1 MMNPHMQDWFA
12 SGWSGR
18 PRAQRGDVAPLLLR
32 LLQEKPMHGYEIIS
46 TLEER
51 SHGLWR
57 PSPGS
62 VYPTLQMLEEEGL
75 LRSAEEGGRKIY
87 HLTKDGEEAASHAS
101 KERPWKGS
109 ERTARRV
116 HSMRREVARMIR
128 SMRRIFH
135 YGTDEQVQ
143 HARDL
148 ITEFSKQVEVLAD
161 KVEGGDDNAC

>member
-1 MMNPHMQDWFA
+1 MHDWFA
-12 SGWSGR
+12 SGCSGR
-18 PRAQRGDVAPLLLR
+18 PRASRGDVAPLLLH

-75 LRSAEEGGRKIY
+75 LRSTEEGGRKIY
-87 HLTKDGEEAASHAS
+87 CLTKEGKEAASHARN
-101 KERPWKGS
+101 ERPWKGS

-116 HSMRREVARMIR
+116 HSVRREVAQMIR
-128 SMRRIFH
+128 AMRRIFH
-135 YGTDEQVQ
+135 HGTDEQVQ

-148 ITEFSKQVEVLAD
+148 FATFSKQVSAMAD
-161 KVEGGDDNAC
+161 DIKGGDDDAC